1 MTEEEKEHLKQEINS
16 GIDKL
21 NARLETLKGR
31 EAELEGKLRKE
42 LQNRIADL
50 EEKRRELLS
59 RSSQLGYTA
68 GEAAR
73 NLGDGVRSAFKELER
88 GVNSAWNEF
97 KK

>member
-42 LQNRIADL
+42 LQEPD
-50 EEKRRELLS
+50 S
-59 RSSQLGYTA
+59 GS
-68 GEAAR
+68 
-73 NLGDGVRSAFKELER
+73 
-88 GVNSAWNEF
+88 
-97 KK
+97 